1 MLGVKMKENINVC
14 IVMLPR
20 APKVPYKFLT
30 DLLKIFRLISQKI
43 FVITGNTERINKM
56 SKEKISIIDIGFS
69 MPPQNKNIFL
79 TFFMVILFQIKTCIE
94 IFKAR
99 KEIDVIIFY
108 VTWPFYLLPLVVS
121 KLLRKKTVDIIT
133 RSKPSVFSLWYKI
146 YEIQDKIL
154 LTLLDYISPES
165 PSLISNLH
173 LEKYSH
179 KILPSGAR
187 FIDTD
192 FFNIK
197 KPFSQRK
204 NVVGY
209 VGRLVE
215 EKGVKK
221 LLQAIELMNKYGK
234 ITFLLGGE
242 GPLFEEIKKF
252 RPSNQCEIVKT
263 GWIPEKN
270 LPNILNE
277 LKLLVLPTQHAEG
290 LPTIILEA
298 MACGTPV
305 LATPVGGIPDV
316 IKDEETGFIMENN
329 SPECI
334 AKNIIRALN
343 HPNLEKIARN
353 ARKLVEK
360 EFNYEQAVKRWR
372 KILEIVSGG

>member
-1 MLGVKMKENINVC
+1 MKENINVC